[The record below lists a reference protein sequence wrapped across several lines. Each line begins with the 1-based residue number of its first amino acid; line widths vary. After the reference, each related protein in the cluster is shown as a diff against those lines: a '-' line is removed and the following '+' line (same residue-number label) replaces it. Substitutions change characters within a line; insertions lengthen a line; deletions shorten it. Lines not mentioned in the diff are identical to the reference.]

1 MYQGRTP
8 KFLNTLPALIAMAM
22 LAACNVA
29 SAAST
34 AGASLIFSYPN
45 GFAGA
50 SAAIRG
56 AWAASI
62 VGSAIDLTST
72 GVAHEAGAA
81 WYTTQQNI
89 SAFTTDF
96 TFQIVPS
103 GSVPSIQGITFC
115 VQNTNATTNSQ
126 AYGTNASSDANL
138 AGYGTYA
145 LGGQQPMIN
154 SIAVLF
160 NLNNNS
166 QQNYHSGGHPS
177 ATGLYINGGPVAAL
191 VPEIDLNPSGINL
204 YSGHIMAVHIVY
216 DGSIMTMTLRDTVTN
231 AQFRTSWPID
241 IPSIMGSSSA
251 WVGFTGGEI
260 PTQPQ
265 NILSWDFYEGYNP
278 KLATPTFS
286 VAPGQYA
293 AAQSVSL
300 SAPAGAT
307 IYYTTNGQQPTSS
320 STKYTGPISVSSSEV
335 VQAVA
340 IGAGYTDSSVAV
352 ANYQIAPAGSPL
364 INFPNGFAN
373 ASNLV
378 TVNGSAQF
386 NGSALQLTDTA
397 DPGEAGSAWYAVPVN
412 VQSFTTN
419 FTLQLLNPNANGMTF
434 TIQNRPP
441 ASSDS
446 SILYVSG
453 GPNALANNA
462 NGLGYSGSTGSGGQ
476 IAGLLNSVAVKFDL
490 YTGSGDTT
498 GLYTNG
504 ADPSQNSIDM
514 TSSGLN
520 LHSGNPLNVT
530 LAYNGTTLTMTITD
544 TKTKASFSK
553 SWAIDIPSTVGG
565 STAYVG
571 FTGGT
576 GGLTAVLD
584 VVSWTYSASPGQTP
598 AVPAAPTNLRVQ

>member
-1 MYQGRTP
+1 MYQGRIP

-22 LAACNVA
+22 LMASNVA
-29 SAAST
+29 SAA
-34 AGASLIFSYPN
+34 AGASLVFNYPN

-50 SAAIRG
+50 SGAIRG
-56 AWAASI
+56 AWSSTI
-62 VGSAIDLTST
+62 VGSAINLTST
-72 GVAHEAGAA
+72 GVQHEAGGA

-96 TFQIVPS
+96 TFQIEPS
-103 GSVPSIQGITFC
+103 GAVPSIQGITFC
-115 VQNTNATTNSQ
+115 IQNTNATSNSE
-126 AYGTNASSDANL
+126 ANGINASSDANL
-138 AGYGTYA
+138 AGYGTFA
-145 LGGQQPMIN
+145 GQQPMMK
-154 SIAVLF
+154 SMAVLF

-166 QQNYHSGGHPS
+166 QQNYPSGGHPS

-216 DGSIMTMTLRDTVTN
+216 DGSILTMTLRDTVTN
-231 AQFRTSWPID
+231 SQLRTSWPIN
-241 IPSIMGSSSA
+241 IPSIMGGNSA

-260 PTQPQ
+260 PTQAQ

-278 KLATPTFS
+278 KLGAPTFS

-293 AAQSVSL
+293 GAQTVSI
-300 SAPAGAT
+300 SGPAGAT

-320 STKYTGPISVSSSEV
+320 SSRYTGPISVSSSEV

-352 ANYQIAPAGSPL
+352 ANYQIASAGAPL
-364 INFPNGFAN
+364 INFPNGFAA

-378 TVNGSAQF
+378 TVNGSAKF
-386 NGSALQLTDTA
+386 NGSALQLTDSGTA
-397 DPGEAGSAWYAVPVN
+397 EVGSAWYAVPVN

-419 FTLQLLNPNANGMTF
+419 FTLQLSNPQANGMTF
-434 TIQNRPP
+434 TIQNQPP
-441 ASSDS
+441 ASSDG

-453 GPNALANNA
+453 GPNALGVNA

-476 IAGLLNSVAVKFDL
+476 VAGLLSSVAVKFDL
-490 YTGSGDTT
+490 YAGSGNTT

-530 LAYNGTTLTMTITD
+530 LAYNGTTLAMTITD

-553 SWAIDIPSTVGG
+553 SWAINIPATVGG
-565 STAYVG
+565 NTAYVG
-571 FTGGT
+571 FTGAT
-576 GGLTAVLD
+576 GGLTAVQD
-584 VVSWTYSASPGQTP
+584 VESWTYSTSPGQTT
-598 AVPAAPTNLRVQ
+598 AVPAPPTNLRVQ